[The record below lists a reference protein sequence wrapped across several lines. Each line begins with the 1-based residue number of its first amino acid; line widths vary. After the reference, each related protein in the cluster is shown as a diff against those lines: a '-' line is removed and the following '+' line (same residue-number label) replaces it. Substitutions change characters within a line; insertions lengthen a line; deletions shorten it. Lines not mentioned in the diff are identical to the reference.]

1 MLQCAVPT
9 RRDNIELV
17 WSISELTSI
26 LGRTT
31 NLDGF
36 LQDVVDSIAEHM
48 QSDVCSVYLLDES
61 VAALVLRATR
71 GLDRSSVGE
80 VKLRLGEGIT
90 GTAVKE
96 LRPIREARASTNPLY
111 KYIPGTHEEDFES
124 FLAVPIRRGLS
135 RIGALV
141 VQHRKSDH
149 FVRQDT
155 RALQAIAGQLAAT
168 LENVEMLVEM
178 RGGHDEVEEEAH
190 DSVDLIACQPATD
203 GVAVGKIVRF
213 RNAEEPAAENLDDG
227 EHEIGEQAFL
237 HALELTDRQ
246 ITAIHQE
253 LDERIA
259 DIASLIFGSHLLM
272 LHDSEF
278 SGEMLRSIR
287 AGTPASRAINTTV
300 DRYVTVLSA
309 SPNPRTRET
318 AHDIRDLGSRLIRNL
333 RTETEGQGD
342 LRGAVVI
349 AHELFPSDLVR
360 LSAEHAEG
368 LILTGGGTTAHL
380 TILARSLE
388 VPMVLARDEHISSIP
403 DATLVAVD
411 AHDGRIYVDPNES
424 VLATFEAAKAVPKEE
439 LAGDIGPTRTSDDE
453 LVSLLA
459 NINILHDVESAVSAG
474 AEGIGLY
481 RSEFPFLVR
490 NDFPSEDEQFAIYG
504 RIVDRIPQGQ
514 IVLRTLDIGGDKVFG
529 ESQHLEGNPFLGL
542 RGIRFSL
549 AHQDLFREQLRAILR
564 AGSGR
569 DLRILFPMIA
579 SVDEFFAARST
590 VQDVLLDL
598 AHEGIKHNSK
608 PALGVMIELPSAVEC
623 VEDLAKVVDF
633 MSIGSN
639 DLIMYLLA
647 VDRTNEQV
655 EHLYEPRHPAVL
667 RALRRTVTA
676 CKNAGIS
683 VSICGEAGADP
694 VIASFLIGC
703 GLRTISADPGR
714 LAAIRDVVRSV
725 SASEARELADEL
737 CAAGSIEEVRR
748 IVEARQL

>member
-1 MLQCAVPT
+1 M
-9 RRDNIELV
+9 

-36 LQDVVDSIAEHM
+36 LQDVVDSIADHM

-61 VAALVLRATR
+61 VSSLVLRATH
-71 GLDRSSVGE
+71 GLDESSVST
-80 VKLRLGEGIT
+80 VRLRLGEGIT

-96 LRPIREARASTNPLY
+96 LRPIREARASRNPLY
-111 KYIPGTHEEDFES
+111 KYIPGTHEEEFES

-141 VQHRKSDH
+141 VQHRRPDY
-149 FVRQDT
+149 FGRQDT
-155 RALQAIAGQLAAT
+155 RALQAIAGQLAST

-178 RGGHDEVEEEAH
+178 RDTHDAVDAPEV

-203 GVAVGKIVRF
+203 GLAVGRIVRF
-213 RNAEEPAAENLDDG
+213 RDHGEEFSADWRDGVEPDAEADEE
-227 EHEIGEQAFL
+227 AFAR
-237 HALELTDRQ
+237 ALERTDRQ
-246 ITAIHQE
+246 INAIHRE

-278 SGEMLRSIR
+278 SGEMVKAIRSGKNASEAIR
-287 AGTPASRAINTTV
+287 GTV
-300 DRYVTVLSA
+300 DRYVSILSA
-309 SPNPRTRET
+309 SLNPRTRET

-333 RTETEGQGD
+333 RAESDGDGD
-342 LRGAVVI
+342 LRGAIVI

-388 VPMVLARDEHISSIP
+388 VPMVLARDDHIADIP
-403 DATLVAVD
+403 EGTSVAVD
-411 AHDGRIYVDPNES
+411 AHDGRIYVNPSDAVLKTFASAQAAQGEAVEVQAGPVTTIDGES
-424 VLATFEAAKAVPKEE
+424 VT
-439 LAGDIGPTRTSDDE
+439 
-453 LVSLLA
+453 LLA
-459 NINILHDVESAVSAG
+459 NVNILHDVDTAIVAG

-481 RSEFPFLVR
+481 RSEFPFLIR
-490 NDFPSEDEQFAIYG
+490 NDFPSEDEQYGIYR
-504 RIVDRIPQGQ
+504 RIVERIPDGP
-514 IVLRTLDIGGDKVFG
+514 IVLRTLDIGGDKVFV
-529 ESQHLEGNPFLGL
+529 ETQHVEGNPFLGL

-549 AHQDLFREQLRAILR
+549 AHLDLFREQLRAILR
-564 AGSGR
+564 AGHDR

-579 SVDEFFAARST
+579 SVDEFIAARA
-590 VQDVLLDL
+590 VVHDVLEDL
-598 AHEGIKHNSK
+598 AQEQIAFTAN
-608 PALGVMIELPSAVEC
+608 PPLGVMIELPSAVEC
-623 VEDLAKVVDF
+623 VEDLAQWADF

-639 DLIMYLLA
+639 DLVMYLLA

-667 RALRRTVTA
+667 RALRRTVRA
-676 CKNAGIS
+676 CDDAGIP

-694 VIASFLIGC
+694 VIASFLVGC

-714 LAAIRDVVRSV
+714 LASIRETISSL
-725 SASEARELADEL
+725 SAEEARATAEAL
-737 CAAGSIEEVRR
+737 CGAASIEQVRR
-748 IVEARQL
+748 LVEPDARG